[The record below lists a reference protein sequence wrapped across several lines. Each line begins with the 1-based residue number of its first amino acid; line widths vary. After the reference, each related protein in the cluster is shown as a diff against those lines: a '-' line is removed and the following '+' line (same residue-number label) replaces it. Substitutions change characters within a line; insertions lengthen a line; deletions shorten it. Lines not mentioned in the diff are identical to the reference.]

1 MPEILLPGKGTVKKI
16 RKENE
21 AMVEEKDY
29 YMRVVHE
36 LVRTLIR
43 LVFRKEIDKDEE
55 KMVPLEVLEQYKKL
69 TAMIDDGQINEAENL
84 LLDGMEVDSG
94 AYFELTLLF
103 YEKLNAK
110 TDEFLEEHDYS
121 REEVLDGIK
130 YVVDFYGYGSLMDAF
145 VDENAL
151 K

>member
-55 KMVPLEVLEQYKKL
+55 KTVPLEVLEQYKKL

-84 LLDGMEVDSG
+84 LLDGMEVDSR

-103 YEKLNAK
+103 Y
-110 TDEFLEEHDYS
+110 TSFS
-121 REEVLDGIK
+121 SV
-130 YVVDFYGYGSLMDAF
+130 
-145 VDENAL
+145 
-151 K
+151 

>member
-43 LVFRKEIDKDEE
+43 LVFRKDIDKDEE
-55 KMVPLEVLEQYKKL
+55 KTVPLEVLEQYKKL

-84 LLDGMEVDSG
+84 LLDGMEVDSR
-94 AYFELTLLF
+94 AYFELALLF

>member
-21 AMVEEKDY
+21 AMVEEKDH

-84 LLDGMEVDSG
+84 LLDGMEVDSR

>member
-1 MPEILLPGKGTVKKI
+1 MPEILFPGKGTAKKI

-55 KMVPLEVLEQYKKL
+55 KTVPLEVLEQYKKL

-84 LLDGMEVDSG
+84 LLDGMEADSR

>member
-43 LVFRKEIDKDEE
+43 LVFRKDIDKDEE
-55 KMVPLEVLEQYKKL
+55 KTVPLEVLEQYKKL

-84 LLDGMEVDSG
+84 LLDGMEVDSR

>member
-55 KMVPLEVLEQYKKL
+55 KTVPLEVLEQYKKL

-84 LLDGMEVDSG
+84 LLDGMEVDSR

-121 REEVLDGIK
+121 REEVTDGIK

-151 K
+151 G

>member
-1 MPEILLPGKGTVKKI
+1 
-16 RKENE
+16 
-21 AMVEEKDY
+21 MVEEKDY

-43 LVFRKEIDKDEE
+43 LVFRKEIYKDEE
-55 KMVPLEVLEQYKKL
+55 KTVPLEVLEQYKKL

-84 LLDGMEVDSG
+84 LLDGMEADSR